1 LLAYWYPFFVL
12 CPFFSPSVK
21 SPFKKAPF
29 DEIPPLFSVF
39 MIFHSPSDILAQNLE
54 PQSPVFLIGAIA
66 VKILFLKVFKFSF
79 L

>member
-1 LLAYWYPFFVL
+1 
-12 CPFFSPSVK
+12 
-21 SPFKKAPF
+21 
-29 DEIPPLFSVF
+29 